1 MIATRPARPD
11 DVPAMSAVLTA
22 SILTLCSADHGNDPE
37 AMARW
42 TANKTPQ
49 GVAAMLARPDFH
61 LLVAERDGEVMGVG
75 ATTLNQ
81 VALNYVAPDHRF
93 LGVSSALLAAM
104 EAALA
109 EAGHTEALL
118 DSTTTARGFYLR
130 RGWVEAGPKQS
141 YFGIPAW
148 PMKKR
153 LG

>member
-1 MIATRPARPD
+1 MITTRPARPD

-42 TANKTPQ
+42 IANKTPE

-61 LLVAERDGEVMGVG
+61 LLVAERDGVVMGVG

-81 VALNYVAPDHRF
+81 VALNYVSPDHRF
-93 LGVSSALLAAM
+93 IGVSSALLAAM

-109 EAGHTEALL
+109 KAGHAEALL
-118 DSTTTARGFYLR
+118 DSTSTARDFYR
-130 RGWVEAGPKQS
+130 KRGWVEAGPPQS
-141 YFGIPAW
+141 YFGVRAW

>member
-1 MIATRPARPD
+1 MIIVRPARVD

-42 TANKTPQ
+42 TANKTEA
-49 GVAAMLARPDFH
+49 GVAAMLARPDFC
-61 LLVAERDGEVMGVG
+61 LFVAERDGVIAGVG
-75 ATTLNQ
+75 AVTENQ
-81 VALNYVAPDHRF
+81 VALNYVAPAGRF
-93 LGVSSALLAAM
+93 SGISSALLAAM

-109 EAGHTEALL
+109 KAGHVEALL

-130 RGWVEAGPKQS
+130 RGWVEAGPRQS

>member
-1 MIATRPARPD
+1 MIAPRPARPD

-22 SILTLCSADHGNDPE
+22 SIVELCIADHGNDPE

-42 TANKTPQ
+42 VANKTPE

-61 LLVAERDGEVMGVG
+61 LLVAERDGLVMGVG

-81 VALNYVAPDHRF
+81 VALNYVSPDHRF

-109 EAGHTEALL
+109 EAGHEEALL
-118 DSTTTARGFYLR
+118 DSTTTARSFYLR
-130 RGWVEAGPKQS
+130 RGWVDAGAPQS
-141 YFGIPAW
+141 YFGVRAW